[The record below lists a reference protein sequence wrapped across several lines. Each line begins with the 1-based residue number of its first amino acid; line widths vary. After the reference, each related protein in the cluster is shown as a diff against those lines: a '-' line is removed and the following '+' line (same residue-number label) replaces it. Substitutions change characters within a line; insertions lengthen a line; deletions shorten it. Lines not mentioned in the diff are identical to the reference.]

1 MLINLLLPL
10 MGYLFGSISSA
21 IIVSKMM
28 GLKDPRTEG
37 SGNPG
42 ATNVLRLGGKKA
54 AIITLV
60 GDLLKGLLPVI
71 IAKAITSDPMV
82 LALTAL
88 AAFLGHL
95 YPVFFG
101 FKGGKGV
108 ATAIG
113 AIIGLSPASAGLLFL
128 TWLAV
133 AVISRYSSLAA
144 LTASAAAPIY
154 AWWLGLPYQVI
165 LVFLLIAVMLFW
177 RHRENIARLLA
188 GTESKI
194 NLTKK
199 ST

>member
-1 MLINLLLPL
+1 MLINLLLPV
-10 MGYLFGSISSA
+10 MGYLLGSISSA

-28 GLKDPRTEG
+28 GLEDPRTQG

-54 AIITLV
+54 AIITLI

-71 IAKAITSDPMV
+71 IAKAITTDPLI

-113 AIIGLSPASAGLLFL
+113 AIIGLSPATAGLLFL

-144 LTASAAAPIY
+144 LVASAAAPVY
-154 AWWLGLPYQVI
+154 AWWLGLPVQIIV
-165 LVFLLIAVMLFW
+165 VFLLIAAMLFW
-177 RHRENIARLLA
+177 RHRENITRLLA
-188 GTESKI
+188 GSESKI

-199 ST
+199 SN

>member
-1 MLINLLLPL
+1 MLISLVLPL

-71 IAKAITSDPMV
+71 IAKAFTNDPMI
-82 LALTAL
+82 LALTAF

-113 AIIGLSPASAGLLFL
+113 AIIGLCPATAGLLFL
-128 TWLAV
+128 TWLVV
-133 AVISRYSSLAA
+133 AVVSRYSSLAA
-144 LTASAAAPIY
+144 LVASAAAPVY
-154 AWWLGLPYQVI
+154 AWWQGLPVQTI
-165 LVFLLIAVMLFW
+165 LVFLLIAMMLFW
-177 RHRENIARLLA
+177 RHRENISRLLS
-188 GTESKI
+188 GQESKI

-199 ST
+199 